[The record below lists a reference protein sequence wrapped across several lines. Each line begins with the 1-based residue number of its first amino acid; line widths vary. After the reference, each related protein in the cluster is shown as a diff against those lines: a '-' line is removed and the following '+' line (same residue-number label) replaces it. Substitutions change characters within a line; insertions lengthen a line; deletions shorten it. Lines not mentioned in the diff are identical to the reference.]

1 MKDDHCEN
9 EQIESLLRRAHV
21 PEPSPQLRQRVT
33 AEARKVWDQTSADI
47 PWQIPLRRLAASAA
61 AAVFIIWLANF
72 SSDYTLAKW
81 RPGGAPVTGQ
91 QPIDFDTL
99 PEMPYGPFAK
109 HLAAVDRRSPVI
121 DASALSDYAET
132 VRKLLD
138 ETSQNGVPA
147 PAVQPG
153 DSSRLV
159 PDRADARSYS

>member
-1 MKDDHCEN
+1 MKDEHSEN
-9 EQIESLLRRAHV
+9 EPLENLLRRAHV
-21 PEPSPQLRQRVT
+21 PEPSPELKQRIT
-33 AEARKVWDQTSADI
+33 AEARKAWDQTSADI

-72 SSDYTLAKW
+72 YGDYTLAQW
-81 RPGGAPVTGQ
+81 RPGGPSVVVQ
-91 QPIDFDTL
+91 QPTDFDSL
-99 PEMPYGPFAK
+99 PEMPYGHFAK

-121 DASALSDYAET
+121 DASALSDYAES